1 MWFFTAE
8 LVNLAPVIWSLSL
21 ESQHE
26 SPLYVSFINLV
37 WGKGVKGG
45 NLIGSH
51 QQGMNPSEAHGR
63 ET

>member
-8 LVNLAPVIWSLSL
+8 LVNQAHVIWSLYL
-21 ESQHE
+21 ESQRG

-37 WGKGVKGG
+37 WGKGVKGD
-45 NLIGSH
+45 NLIGSD
-51 QQGMNPSEAHGR
+51 QQGMSPSEAHGR